1 MICRKLAA
9 SLIIGTLVLAGCATA
24 VDRRA
29 TAREAAAEA
38 AYPPPGQFVT
48 VDGIRLHAEVRGSGP
63 DLVLIHGASGNTRD
77 FSFALMDRL
86 APHYRVI
93 AFDRPGMGYSD
104 ALDGREISPLVQ
116 GDLLRRAALQLGAEK
131 PLVLGHSYGG
141 AVALG
146 WALTA
151 PEPPAGLVLLSAA
164 TMPWPGGLGAWY
176 AVSGSR
182 LGASTVLPL
191 VTAFAPPSV
200 VQAAVT
206 GIFAPDPVPP
216 GYTEYVGAPLTL
228 RRDSLRINAAQI
240 TRLRPHVVEMAK
252 NYPRLSLPVEL
263 VHGDADTVVPLHIH
277 SRPLADLLPD
287 AQLTVIPGGGHMPHH
302 AQPDQVIA
310 AIHRAAV
317 RAGLR

>member
-1 MICRKLAA
+1 MAA

-29 TAREAAAEA
+29 TAREVSAEA

-93 AFDRPGMGYSD
+93 AFDRPGMGYSG
-104 ALDGREISPLVQ
+104 ALDGREISPLIQ

-182 LGASTVLPL
+182 LGAATVLPL

-216 GYTEYVGAPLTL
+216 GYTEFVGAPLTL
-228 RRDSLRINAAQI
+228 RRESLRVNAAQI

-277 SRPLADLLPD
+277 SRPLAELLPD
-287 AQLTVIPGGGHMPHH
+287 ARLTVIPGGGHMPHH